1 MVLEVDMK
9 IQDAANILEVS
20 GELTKELIKKAYR
33 KASSKYHPDKGGSVE
48 MMQAVNQA
56 YEALKDYEGV
66 VDSGG
71 VGYGDALNEAI
82 NKIINL
88 QGIKVEVCGSWVWVT
103 GNTKPYAKVLGRKE
117 GGAGFYYA
125 SKKKAWYFRPDDW
138 RSSNRGNWSLDDIRE
153 KHGSEAVTSWQGTR
167 SARIEAA

>member
-1 MVLEVDMK
+1 MK
-9 IQDAANILEVS
+9 IEDAAKILGLD

-33 KASSKYHPDKGGSVE
+33 LASSKYHPDKGGSVE

-66 VDSGG
+66 VKSGG
-71 VGYGDALNEAI
+71 VDYGDALNEAI

-88 QGIKVEVCGSWVWVT
+88 EGIKIEVCGAWVWVT

-125 SKKKAWYFRPDDW
+125 SKKKAWYFRPEDW
-138 RSSNRGNWSLDDIRE
+138 KSSNRGNWSLDDIRE
-153 KHGSEAVTSWQGTR
+153 KHGSEEVQTR
-167 SARIEAA
+167 KATKLKGKAA